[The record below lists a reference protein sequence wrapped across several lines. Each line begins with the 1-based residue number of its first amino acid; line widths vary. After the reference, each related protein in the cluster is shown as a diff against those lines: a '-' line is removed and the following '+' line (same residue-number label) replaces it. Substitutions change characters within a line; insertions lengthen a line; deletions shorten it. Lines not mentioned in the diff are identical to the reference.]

1 MYKNKKEIKKQ
12 FFNTLFELIDFIELS
27 IKDHKNYNDFIISSK
42 KKIIFYRKLNSN
54 KIILNYN
61 SFLKDYKEALFS
73 ENENEFLTIE
83 IKEYKLELENL
94 KNIYNLQKKNNNTSK
109 MWEYLQIMYFL
120 SEKYI

>member
-1 MYKNKKEIKKQ
+1 MYKKKKEIKKQ

-27 IKDHKNYNDFIISSK
+27 IKDHKNYNNFIISSK

-61 SFLKDYKEALFS
+61 SFLKDYKDALFS

-109 MWEYLQIMYFL
+109 MWKYLQIMYLL